1 MPDRDDRH
9 RARIEAERRRRRAT
23 SPAARHARAV
33 RRRNLALAA
42 AAVVALVVAG
52 WALFLRGDDD
62 AGGADDDGSALAELD
77 RGGSEEVAGAPDVE
91 VTGSLASYRIVYR
104 VEDVGQEIGY
114 RTDVVSVRRPWE
126 SRLESRTGRPPG
138 DDELSTQ
145 VAAFGQRINQ
155 APGQDPAVI
164 ELGPVLPASDL
175 RLEHVLGP
183 AVAAGRLERREVREV
198 LGRRCQVYR
207 AGDYLSA
214 AVITP
219 PTPELYADSCIDA
232 AGLLLEEVLFSEGE
246 AIARRVAVE
255 VDDSPSLADDLFPTG
270 EPSVEASKGGGS
282 MQRLVDGTS
291 TPGTFY
297 VADAIPEGFV
307 AMGRWSVVPPQA
319 ENFGEDLTREGF
331 RRAQVADVYERG
343 TDVLILE
350 QGATLQGAPPFEIDP
365 TNPTIDLGA
374 LGTGEVRF
382 SALGNQVRA
391 LLPGGRFVQATGP
404 RPPEEL
410 AAVLR
415 SLRATEGTELQ
426 LADD

>member
-1 MPDRDDRH
+1 MADRDDRH
-9 RARIEAERRRRRAT
+9 RARIEAERRRRRAS
-23 SPAARHARAV
+23 SPNARHARAV
-33 RRRNLALAA
+33 HRRNLALVA
-42 AAVVALVVAG
+42 AAVVALAVAG
-52 WALFLRGDDD
+52 WALFLRGDD
-62 AGGADDDGSALAELD
+62 AGGDDDGSALAELD
-77 RGGSEEVAGAPDVE
+77 RAGSVEVADAPDVE
-91 VTGSLASYRIVYR
+91 VTGAPASYRIVYR
-104 VEDVGQEIGY
+104 VEDVGEEIAY

-126 SRLESRTGRPPG
+126 SRLESRSGRPPG
-138 DDELSTQ
+138 DEELSSQ
-145 VAAFGQRINQ
+145 VATFGQRINRT
-155 APGQDPAVI
+155 PGQDPAVI

-207 AGDYLSA
+207 AADYLSA
-214 AVITP
+214 SAIAP
-219 PTPELYADSCIDA
+219 PTPELFADSCVDA
-232 AGLLLEEVLFSEGE
+232 AGLLLEEVLFSEGD

-255 VDDSPSLADDLFPTG
+255 VDESPSLDDDLFPSG

-297 VADAIPEGFV
+297 VADALPEGFV
-307 AMGRWSVVPPQA
+307 AVGRWSVVPPQA
-319 ENFGEDLTREGF
+319 ENFGEDITREGF
-331 RRAQVADVYERG
+331 RRAQVSDVYERG
-343 TDVLILE
+343 ADVLILE

-374 LGTGEVRF
+374 FGAGEVRF

-391 LLPGGRFVQATGP
+391 LLPGGKFVQATGP
-404 RPPEEL
+404 LPPDEL

>member
-1 MPDRDDRH
+1 MADRDDRH
-9 RARIEAERRRRRAT
+9 RARIEAERQRRRRSSAN
-23 SPAARHARAV
+23 ARHERAV
-33 RRRNLALAA
+33 RRRNLALVA

-52 WALFLRGDDD
+52 WALFLRDSGD
-62 AGGADDDGSALAELD
+62 AGGADGDESTLAELD
-77 RGGSEEVAGAPDVE
+77 REGSEEVAGAPDVE
-91 VTGSLASYRIVYR
+91 VTGSPASYRIVYR
-104 VEDVGQEIGY
+104 VEDVGEEIAY

-126 SRLESRTGRPPG
+126 SRLESRSGRPPG
-138 DDELSTQ
+138 DEELSTQ
-145 VAAFGQRINQ
+145 VATFGQRINR

-175 RLEHVLGP
+175 RLEPVLGP

-214 AVITP
+214 AAIAPAT
-219 PTPELYADSCIDA
+219 TALFADSCVDA
-232 AGLLLEEVLFSEGE
+232 AGLLLEEVLFSEGD

-255 VDDSPSLADDLFPTG
+255 VDESPPLDDDLFPTG
-270 EPSVEASKGGGS
+270 EPSVDASKGGGS

-297 VADAIPEGFV
+297 VADAVPEGFV
-307 AMGRWSVVPPQA
+307 AVGRWSVVPPQA
-319 ENFGEDLTREGF
+319 ENFGEDITREGF
-331 RRAQVADVYERG
+331 RRAQVSDVYERG
-343 TDVLILE
+343 TDVLVLE

-365 TNPTIDLGA
+365 TNPTVDLGA

-391 LLPGGRFVQATGP
+391 LLPGGKFVQATGTLAP
-404 RPPEEL
+404 DEL

-426 LADD
+426 VADD